1 MSCTNIIQITKTI
14 DVITTEYKY
23 IEGEIVTNPV
33 ELNNSWTMS
42 YSLKQ
47 NSWISWHSYLP
58 NFYINVPE
66 KFYSWIYGNNNI
78 WKHNKEGHYQTF
90 YNKLNP
96 FILEYVS
103 LSNPLTTRLWEYL
116 LLLVEVKKYNNSFKE
131 FTDINDTFFNK
142 LIAYNSRQCSGLMNV
157 KVKDADEFSE
167 DYLYEQIT
175 NLDNNEIIVDRNER
189 NWTLNN
195 LRDIR
200 TNYNE
205 PIFISNLASL
215 QNEYFIDKV
224 LNNNS
229 IDYEKDWS
237 ELESFRDK
245 YLVVRLIFDNFAQ
258 ANKHEEGSVKMIMN
272 FSGENESQS
281 FR

>member
-1 MSCTNIIQITKTI
+1 
-14 DVITTEYKY
+14 
-23 IEGEIVTNPV
+23 
-33 ELNNSWTMS
+33 
-42 YSLKQ
+42 
-47 NSWISWHSYLP
+47 
-58 NFYINVPE
+58 
-66 KFYSWIYGNNNI
+66 
-78 WKHNKEGHYQTF
+78 
-90 YNKLNP
+90 
-96 FILEYVS
+96 

-116 LLLVEVKKYNNSFKE
+116 LLLVEVKKFNFNHNEFVDVNN
-131 FTDINDTFFNK
+131 IFFDK
-142 LIAYNSRQCSGLMNV
+142 LIAYNSRQCSGLLNI
-157 KVKDADEFSE
+157 KVKDADELSS
-167 DYLYEQIT
+167 DYLYEQIN

-205 PIFISNLASL
+205 PIFISDLSSL
-215 QNEYFIDKV
+215 QTEYFIDKV

-245 YLVVRLIFDNFAQ
+245 YLVVRLIFDNFAKEKIKE
-258 ANKHEEGSVKMIMN
+258 AGDTKLIMN
-272 FSGENESQS
+272 FSIENETQS